1 MSVGRGFK
9 TTRSHSEYDIVH
21 KTDAEKRCD
30 ESALQIKDSCDRS
43 RTNVTQMMFPLLKLY

>member
-21 KTDAEKRCD
+21 KTDAEKKRCD

-43 RTNVTQMMFPLLKLY
+43 RTNVTEMMFPLLKL